1 MQMYYFYGVKTLVIT
16 ARAVV
21 TVKAATAVV
30 GVVFEV
36 LVWTTRTGTK
46 VAVAATDQSN
56 VVSAA
61 SDGMVAE
68 P

>member
-21 TVKAATAVV
+21 TVEAATAVV
-30 GVVFEV
+30 GVAFE
-36 LVWTTRTGTK
+36 VWTTRTGTK